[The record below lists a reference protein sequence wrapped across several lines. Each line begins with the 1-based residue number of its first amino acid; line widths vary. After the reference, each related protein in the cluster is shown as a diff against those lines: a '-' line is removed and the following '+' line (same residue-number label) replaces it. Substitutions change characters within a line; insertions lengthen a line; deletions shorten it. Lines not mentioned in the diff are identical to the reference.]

1 MIAATPLEENI
12 AEIISPTVA
21 GLGLELVRVR
31 MMGGDRQTLQVMA
44 ERPDGTMD
52 VGTCARRSRDISA
65 VLDVE
70 DPIREG
76 YRLEVSS
83 PGIDR
88 PLTRLSDFV
97 EFTGHRAKI
106 ELKRGIGG
114 QKRWQGI
121 LAGADETGRIELSMD
136 KGDPLVVAFTDL
148 ASARL
153 VLTDKLIKA
162 AGRSPQET

>member
-1 MIAATPLEENI
+1 MIAATPLEERI
-12 AEIISPTVA
+12 AEIISPSVS

-52 VGTCARRSRDISA
+52 VGTCATLSRDISA
-65 VLDVE
+65 VMDVD
-70 DPIREG
+70 DPIREA

-88 PLTRLSDFV
+88 PLTRLSDFAA
-97 EFTGHRAKI
+97 FTGHRAKI
-106 ELKRGIGG
+106 ELKRGING
-114 QKRWQGI
+114 QKRWQGV
-121 LAGADETGRIELSMD
+121 LVSADESGKIELSLD
-136 KGDPLVVAFTDL
+136 KGDVLEVAFVDL

-153 VLTDKLIKA
+153 VLTDELIKA
-162 AGRSPQET
+162 SERSS